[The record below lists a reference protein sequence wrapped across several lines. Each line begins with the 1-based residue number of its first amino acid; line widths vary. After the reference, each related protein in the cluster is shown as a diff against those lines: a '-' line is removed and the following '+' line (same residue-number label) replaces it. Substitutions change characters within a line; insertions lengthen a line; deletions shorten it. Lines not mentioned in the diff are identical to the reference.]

1 MSEIVCPHCHT
12 PFTVDESGYA
22 AILSQVRD
30 QEFQRELAARERLL
44 NESRA
49 QEIELARAEVRDQMT
64 RQLAESRA
72 KSAAELAEEQRRLAA
87 QAEQLKAEAGE
98 LRLAAQAEK
107 ADLEKQVAAL
117 RVQLDSQEEALRLSA
132 EAEKMALAQERDGL
146 RARLATQAAEAEA
159 ARTRAVSE
167 VRAAEAE
174 RLQAVQRERDELAQ
188 KLEAAR
194 QQASMEMQLAVQ
206 RTEAAARD
214 AQVAVERERDELRAQ
229 VAREQDALVR
239 AAAEHKVE
247 LAERLKMK
255 DELIADR
262 EREIE
267 RIQDMKARLSTKML
281 GETLE
286 QHCEIEFNRLRPT
299 AFPRAYFEK
308 DNEVVEGTK
317 GDFVFRDFDEEGNE
331 IVSIMFEMKNE
342 ADDSTHRKTNES
354 HFKKLDADRTKKG
367 CEYAVLVS
375 LLEPES
381 ELYNAGITDVSYR
394 FEKMY
399 VIRPQFFIPLITL
412 LRNAALSSLE
422 YRRELA
428 LVRQQ
433 NIDVTNFEDSLADF
447 KDRFGRNYR
456 IASDKFRKAIEE
468 IDKSIDHL
476 QKIKDN
482 LIGSENQLRL
492 ANDKAEDLTVKK
504 LTRKNPT
511 MRALFDEA
519 REARAAEGASEAGLP
534 AGDGAVAE
542 VRAEVVGDE

>member
-1 MSEIVCPHCHT
+1 MSNEIKCPHCGEA
-12 PFTVDESGYA
+12 FTVDESGYA
-22 AILSQVRD
+22 AILNQVRD
-30 QEFQRELAARERLL
+30 QEFQREVDARV
-44 NESRA
+44 S
-49 QEIELARAEVRDQMT
+49 
-64 RQLAESRA
+64 LAEKSREQEVA
-72 KSAAELAEEQRRLAA
+72 LAVT
-87 QAEQLKAEAGE
+87 KA
-98 LRLAAQAEK
+98 
-107 ADLEKQVAAL
+107 
-117 RVQLDSQEEALRLSA
+117 EEALR
-132 EAEKMALAQERDGL
+132 AQIAERDGEL
-146 RARLATQAAEAEA
+146 VNLKAQL
-159 ARTRAVSE
+159 S
-167 VRAAEAE
+167 
-174 RLQAVQRERDELAQ
+174 VQQ
-188 KLEAAR
+188 
-194 QQASMEMQLAVQ
+194 QQASMETQIAVQ
-206 RTEAAARD
+206 RAEAAAKD
-214 AQVAVERERDELRAQ
+214 AQVAVERERDDLRGKVERARDELEAQKTRAEAELARARAEAQAQLAEKLRA
-229 VAREQDALVR
+229 
-239 AAAEHKVE
+239 
-247 LAERLKMK
+247 K

-281 GETLE
+281 GESLE

-354 HFKKLDADRTKKG
+354 HFKKLDADRRKKG

-375 LLEPES
+375 LLEPDN
-381 ELYNAGITDVSYR
+381 ELYAAGITDVSYR

-412 LRNAALSSLE
+412 LRNAALSSME
-422 YRRELA
+422 ARRELA

-447 KDRFGRNYR
+447 KEKFGRNYR
-456 IASDKFRKAIEE
+456 IASERFAKAIDE

-476 QKIKDN
+476 QKIKEH
-482 LIGSENQLRL
+482 LLGSERNLRL

-511 MRALFDEA
+511 MKALLD
-519 REARAAEGASEAGLP
+519 EARAAKEEQSEGVSEGEI
-534 AGDGAVAE
+534 D
-542 VRAEVVGDE
+542 